1 MENLI
6 NGLNIGIWQIM
17 LLLILVCA
25 LVFPILALISIF
37 KNKFEGNDKLIWVV
51 VVLLLPFIGS
61 ILYFIIGRPKAK
73 RKLAKDLI

>member
-6 NGLNIGIWQIM
+6 NGLNIGIWQMM
-17 LLLILVCA
+17 LLLILLCA

-37 KNKFEGNDKLIWVV
+37 KNKFEGNGKLIWVL

-61 ILYFIIGRPKAK
+61 ILYFLIGRPKAK
-73 RKLAKDLI
+73 REIAKN